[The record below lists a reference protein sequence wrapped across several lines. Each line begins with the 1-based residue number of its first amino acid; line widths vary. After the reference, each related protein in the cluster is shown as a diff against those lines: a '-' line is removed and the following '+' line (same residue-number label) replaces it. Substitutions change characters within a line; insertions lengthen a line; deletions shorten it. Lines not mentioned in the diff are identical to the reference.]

1 MKHAKSF
8 LPIVV
13 LFSVMYASVFAE
25 PFKGRSGPEGHRG
38 PPPFSSLDMDGNGL
52 VTLTEFEQH
61 DIPHGDHTTVFNDI
75 DADGDGAIS
84 ETELTSHKPPR
95 RRQ

>member
-1 MKHAKSF
+1 
-8 LPIVV
+8 
-13 LFSVMYASVFAE
+13 
-25 PFKGRSGPEGHRG
+25 
-38 PPPFSSLDMDGNGL
+38 MDGNGL